1 MNDIPKTKVN
11 LFIIRITIV
20 RGIGINMSWTL
31 PGREIAGNSEWN
43 K

>member
-1 MNDIPKTKVN
+1 MNDIPKTNIN

-20 RGIGINMSWTL
+20 RGIGIYMSGTL
-31 PGREIAGNSEWN
+31 PVREIAGNSDWN